1 MNAAK
6 KLGKALHQNGYLLL
20 LDVRHNNLSKEAQ
33 RVLSTSAAARPRS
46 STGDHETLELRLE
59 PNAPLLAA
67 ELVTHTPRDLM
78 SAPSPEPRRRRRP
91 SLAPR
96 AGGGLELLDK
106 TATRAVMP
114 GDSCPIV
121 VITVTEP
128 A

>member
-6 KLGKALHQNGYLLL
+6 KLGKALHQNGNLLL

-78 SAPSPEPRRRRRP
+78 SAPSP
-91 SLAPR
+91 
-96 AGGGLELLDK
+96 
-106 TATRAVMP
+106 
-114 GDSCPIV
+114 
-121 VITVTEP
+121 
-128 A
+128 